1 MSDVTTR
8 GPRDPSKIIF
18 VTTALFSI
26 VVAFVTQDFA
36 WFMLAVVG
44 SAALLCG
51 GYALVR
57 RWLSWKPL
65 DGDYLFDLVRV
76 ISPP

>member
-8 GPRDPSKIIF
+8 GPRDPSRTIF

-26 VVAFVTQDFA
+26 AVGFVTRDIA
-36 WFMLAVVG
+36 WFMLAVVA
-44 SAALLCG
+44 SATLMCG

-57 RWLSWKPL
+57 RWLGWKPL
-65 DGDYLFDLVRV
+65 DGDCLFDLVRV